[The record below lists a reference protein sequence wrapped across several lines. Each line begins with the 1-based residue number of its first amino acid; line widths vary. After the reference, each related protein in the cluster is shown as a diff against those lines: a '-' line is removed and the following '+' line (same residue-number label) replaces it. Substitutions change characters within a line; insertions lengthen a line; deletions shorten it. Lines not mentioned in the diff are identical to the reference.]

1 MTTEKSV
8 ATVKSNKERPKP
20 QPAARPSGNGPT
32 QRMGKYLSEVRTE
45 LRKTIWPTKPE
56 LIAQTQVVLGVLL
69 LLGVFIACWDVV
81 LGYLFRGLLQL
92 MGVRQ

>member
-20 QPAARPSGNGPT
+20 QPAARPSGNGPV

-45 LRKTIWPTKPE
+45 LRKTLWPTKPE
-56 LIAQTQVVLGVLL
+56 LIAQTQVVLGVLVM
-69 LLGVFIACWDVV
+69 LGIFIACWDFV
-81 LGYLFRGLLQL
+81 LGQVFRVLLL
-92 MGVRQ
+92 MMGVRP